1 MYEKFEYDNKN
12 SYFNN
17 FYNWWS
23 LDCEEKRA
31 FGEKPYNDDDAIK
44 AFNNMYG
51 HKNKKKLF
59 NF

>member
-23 LDCEEKRA
+23 LDSEEKRS
-31 FGEKPYNDDDAIK
+31 FGEKPYNDDEAIK
-44 AFNNMYG
+44 AFSNMYG

>member
-1 MYEKFEYDNKN
+1 MEFTYDTKN

-23 LDCEEKRA
+23 INTDEKRA
-31 FGEKPYNDDDAIK
+31 FGERPYGTDEAIK
-44 AFNNMYG
+44 KFDELYG
-51 HKNKKKLF
+51 HHNYKKLF

>member
-31 FGEKPYNDDDAIK
+31 FGE
-44 AFNNMYG
+44 NM
-51 HKNKKKLF
+51 HIFELFTHNCLKNRCKYFKTIG
-59 NF
+59 